1 MKKKKPKAKK
11 EPAVTTDLPT
21 TATQPKPQ
29 PKTATDLDNELHE
42 ILFGYA
48 RNAENRLEQART
60 KLCDEILPA
69 LRKHRVANIEAAYSG
84 YGDSGA
90 IEGLQFRD
98 AVGRRVERSD
108 IPGPLKEQLEEA
120 LYEFLPEGFEINE
133 GSQGTL
139 TIDLQASRISVQH
152 QENYTATA
160 ESSQEYS
167 L

>member
-1 MKKKKPKAKK
+1 MKKKPKAKK
-11 EPAVTTDLPT
+11 EPAATTDLPT
-21 TATQPKPQ
+21 AETQPQ
-29 PKTATDLDNELHE
+29 PETPTDLDNELHE

-48 RNAENRLEQART
+48 RDAENRLEQART
-60 KLCDEILPA
+60 KLRDEILPA
-69 LRKHRVANIEAAYSG
+69 LRKHRVTNIEAAYSG

-98 AVGRRVERSD
+98 AVGRRVERTD
-108 IPGPLKEQLEEA
+108 IPGPLKEQLEEV

-152 QENYTATA
+152 QENYTATS
-160 ESSQEYS
+160 ESSQEFS

>member
-1 MKKKKPKAKK
+1 MTKS
-11 EPAVTTDLPT
+11 TT
-21 TATQPKPQ
+21 PQ
-29 PKTATDLDNELHE
+29 DQSDDELKQLLANIYETDQ
-42 ILFGYA
+42 A
-48 RNAENRLEQART
+48 RLEQART
-60 KLCDEILPA
+60 KLRDEILPA

-152 QENYTATA
+152 QENYTATS
-160 ESSQEYS
+160 ESSQEFS